1 MPVFEHQSHLP
12 FSREDVFAWYSRPGA
27 LTRLHP
33 PFAGEVK
40 QEPSHGLEEDSRS
53 TLGINLPGIW
63 GTSLTALSGLI
74 GSQLSVPL
82 RTQLTWHARH
92 TDFAQGRGFADDM
105 VSGPAAQWFHER
117 QFSDEGAGT
126 LLSEQVHYELPL
138 PRRTPSAVSAAVTS
152 RFEAELRR
160 IFDYRA
166 RQTVA
171 ELAFHQSHGT
181 LASAGS
187 SAGAQPVPPVR
198 VVAVSGASGL
208 VGRQVCALLGGA
220 GIEVRPM
227 VRRSSAGA
235 QSSSGAQEG
244 QRVIAWDPA
253 AQELDPDDFA
263 DVDAVIHLA
272 GHPLAGRFTEKH
284 KQKVRAS
291 RVQGTDLIARALAHA
306 ESLDSRGRVLVSGS
320 AVGFYGARP
329 ADRTHQQEL
338 LSEDLPAGTD
348 FLADVCREWEQATAP
363 AHRAGVRV
371 ATVRTGIVQ
380 SPAGGVLQQMLP
392 LFAVGMGGPLGGDQW
407 QSWIS
412 IDDIASLIV
421 HAALEPSVEGP
432 INGVAP
438 EPVTAGEYAKT
449 LGDVLHRPS
458 AIPVPGFG
466 PALLLGRQGAR
477 ELAMAD
483 QRASAEHARSSG
495 YGFRH
500 TTLAAALRHVLGR

>member
-1 MPVFEHQSHLP
+1 
-12 FSREDVFAWYSRPGA
+12 
-27 LTRLHP
+27 
-33 PFAGEVK
+33 
-40 QEPSHGLEEDSRS
+40 
-53 TLGINLPGIW
+53 LGINPPGIW

-92 TDFAQGRGFADDM
+92 TDFSQGRGFADDM

-235 QSSSGAQEG
+235 QPSSGAQEG

-291 RVQGTDLIARALAHA
+291 RVQGTDLIARALARA

-348 FLADVCREWEQATAP
+348 FLADVCWEWEQATAP

-421 HAALEPSVEGP
+421 HAAMEPSVEGP

-500 TTLAAALRHVLGR
+500 TTLAAALRHVLGT